1 MDIVVTEEIRQD
13 GAVVLSSTDGVSIP
27 MIYNNLCGKNILGE
41 EYHQYFKNVAIAEM
55 GFKPGIIVY
64 LRDGVPIR
72 EARIP
77 ASSH

>member
-1 MDIVVTEEIRQD
+1 MNIVVTEEIRQD
-13 GAVVLSSTDGVSIP
+13 GVVVLSSTDGVSIP

-72 EARIP
+72 ETRIP